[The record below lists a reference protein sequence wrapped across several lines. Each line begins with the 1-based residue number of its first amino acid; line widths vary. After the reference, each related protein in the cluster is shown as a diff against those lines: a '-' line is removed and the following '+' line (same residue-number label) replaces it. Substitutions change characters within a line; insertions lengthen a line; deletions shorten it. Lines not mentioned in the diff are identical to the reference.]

1 MPSSNKN
8 LILLLSSD
16 CAVMKVPVQW
26 MEVGWGRFTLAS
38 TSMVQCTKPC
48 NSGQIH
54 PETVMETSQLDTP
67 PGPQRVFTVVIGQQ
81 PWDNDTCLTHFV
93 PSIGRAVPSVIFGEI
108 SMQLKVALTA
118 AIAFGACVPAHAQ
131 MAATSVARSIG
142 LPRRVTTILEGES
155 LLNDAT
161 ALVTCARPRL
171 RPGWPPTGQRPMAR
185 SQR

>member
-1 MPSSNKN
+1 VNALQQQK
-8 LILLLSSD
+8 LDL
-16 CAVMKVPVQW
+16 AFVQRGGGHGKVPVQW

-67 PGPQRVFTVVIGQQ
+67 PGLSTGFYRCNRPYQ

-93 PSIGRAVPSVIFGEI
+93 PSIGRFVPFVIFGGY
-108 SMQLKVALTA
+108 SMQLKQLALTA

-131 MAATSVARSIG
+131 TEIQWWHSMSAALGDWV
-142 LPRRVTTILEGES
+142 
-155 LLNDAT
+155 NDLAKQFN
-161 ALVTCARPRL
+161 A
-171 RPGWPPTGQRPMAR
+171 
-185 SQR
+185 SQKEVQDRAHLQGHV